1 MSIRLIPTAITSK
14 KVGGAIYTLI
24 QTVDGFDRLT
34 VEVIDDA
41 LKYCLGETNASVIY
55 NYLEKRDYPLSEIP
69 NRPEK
74 FSEELR
80 NILGFGSRQI
90 LGAPSILEEAILEIL
105 CKKTRNKPQ
114 SRKTAE
120 LSKADKKTKGNVR
133 EGRKQDMTKQSSIRR
148 FDQILLESI
157 DESLLSLGENVRTSI
172 YFHLEDLFKIR
183 KQEIPNR
190 LSDFSNALKQ
200 IFGLGAKHLE
210 IMFMKRLHAKVEA
223 AYELPEYKLPSKWIV
238 PEMTFQEY
246 VDLMRPNFEGANEE
260 KIEMGILVNE
270 REELQK

>member
-1 MSIRLIPTAITSK
+1 
-14 KVGGAIYTLI
+14 
-24 QTVDGFDRLT
+24 
-34 VEVIDDA
+34 
-41 LKYCLGETNASVIY
+41 
-55 NYLEKRDYPLSEIP
+55 
-69 NRPEK
+69 
-74 FSEELR
+74 
-80 NILGFGSRQI
+80 
-90 LGAPSILEEAILEIL
+90 
-105 CKKTRNKPQ
+105 
-114 SRKTAE
+114 
-120 LSKADKKTKGNVR
+120 
-133 EGRKQDMTKQSSIRR
+133 MTKQSVIRS

-223 AYELPEYKLPSKWIV
+223 ACELPDYKLPSKWIV

-246 VDLMRPNFEGANEE
+246 VCLMRPNFEGANEE